1 MAAQIPPGSGGQPR
15 PVEQAPDAFLSVRG
29 GVGGIAFQL
38 EELAAG
44 AVELDGLARELAS
57 VELDVHRVWTELG
70 TYQND
75 PPASGTEA
83 VTAVWEGRRAVAA
96 VY

>member
-15 PVEQAPDAFLSVRG
+15 PVEQAPDAFLLVRG

-44 AVELDGLARELAS
+44 AIGLDGLARELAS
-57 VELDVHRVWTELG
+57 VELEAYKVWAELG
-70 TYQND
+70 PYQNA
-75 PPASGTEA
+75 PPSSGQLFCC
-83 VTAVWEGRRAVAA
+83 GS
-96 VY
+96 